1 MFDLASGKFLLGVQ
15 VLRGRSLALSPDGT
29 LLAFETG
36 NDAIQL
42 WSVDRGQQIGTLG
55 GKGEPLSLVCP
66 SPPMARRWPVASPS
80 RGSSCGM
87 SKLSGR
93 SFVLDGFD
101 GPRQV
106 LFSWDGSCLAV
117 RSLDGR
123 LQLWR
128 APSFE
133 EIAATELR
141 EQAEGKQP

>member
-29 LLAFETG
+29 LLALGTG

-55 GKGEPLSLVCP
+55 GKGAIVFGLSF
-66 SPPMARRWPVASPS
+66 SPDGKTLAGCVAVE
-80 RGSSCGM
+80 GF
-87 SKLSGR
+87 KLWN
-93 SFVLDGFD
+93 VETQQEILTLDGFD

-106 LFSWDGSCLAV
+106 LFSSDGSCLAV

-133 EIAATELR
+133 EIAATEVR